1 MRYIPI
7 TEKDEKEMLA
17 SIGVN
22 SIEELFSEIPENLKM
37 KKELPLPKALAE
49 AQLKKHLT
57 ALSNQNA
64 NLDELVSF
72 LGAGAYEHFIPSIVD
87 HLSSRGEFLTAYTP
101 YQAEVSQGVLQSI
114 FEFQTM
120 IAELT
125 GMEAANASMYDGATA
140 LAEAALM
147 ACNVTRRNTVLIPK
161 SLHPEWQEVV
171 TLYLESQNIEVV
183 VLPYDLDSG
192 SLKLPKGPEEVFK
205 SAACLVVQQPNFFG
219 VIEDA
224 EYYAEQIHQHGGL
237 FVMAVDP
244 ITLGLLKSPGECG
257 ADIVVGDAQALGNPV
272 SFGGPSVGFFAI
284 KGSKL
289 LRRMPGRIVGITED
303 ADGDRGFVLTLQ
315 TREQHIRREKATSNI
330 CSNQALMAL
339 RTTIYLSVV
348 GKQGLKDV
356 SYQCLQK
363 AAYLRKKLEEIG
375 VRVRF
380 SGPVFREFVAEAQA
394 DWIAINEKLLEKGF
408 LGGLPLVM
416 LDPSLKNCVLLA
428 VSETRTK
435 EEIDAFVAV
444 LGGMIK

>member
-1 MRYIPI
+1 
-7 TEKDEKEMLA
+7 
-17 SIGVN
+17 
-22 SIEELFSEIPENLKM
+22 
-37 KKELPLPKALAE
+37 
-49 AQLKKHLT
+49 
-57 ALSNQNA
+57 
-64 NLDELVSF
+64 
-72 LGAGAYEHFIPSIVD
+72 
-87 HLSSRGEFLTAYTP
+87 
-101 YQAEVSQGVLQSI
+101 
-114 FEFQTM
+114 
-120 IAELT
+120 
-125 GMEAANASMYDGATA
+125 
-140 LAEAALM
+140 
-147 ACNVTRRNTVLIPK
+147 
-161 SLHPEWQEVV
+161 
-171 TLYLESQNIEVV
+171 
-183 VLPYDLDSG
+183 
-192 SLKLPKGPEEVFK
+192 
-205 SAACLVVQQPNFFG
+205 
-219 VIEDA
+219 
-224 EYYAEQIHQHGGL
+224 
-237 FVMAVDP
+237 
-244 ITLGLLKSPGECG
+244 
-257 ADIVVGDAQALGNPV
+257 
-272 SFGGPSVGFFAI
+272 
-284 KGSKL
+284 
-289 LRRMPGRIVGITED
+289 MPGRIVGITED